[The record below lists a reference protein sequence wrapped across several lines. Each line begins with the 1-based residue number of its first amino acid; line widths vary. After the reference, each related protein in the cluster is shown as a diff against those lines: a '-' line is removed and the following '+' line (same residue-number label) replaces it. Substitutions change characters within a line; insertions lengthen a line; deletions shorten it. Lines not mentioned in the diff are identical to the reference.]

1 MKILVG
7 YDGSNQA
14 KEALNLARKHAEAF
28 NAYVYVVYSL
38 KKEGPTTTGEIN
50 QAKEWL
56 EYTKQFFSTNGIPVE
71 THLLVRGVTPGED
84 LVQFAGEHDV
94 DEIVVGIKKTSP
106 VGKIVFGS
114 NARHVIL
121 NADCPVV
128 TVK

>member
-38 KKEGPTTTGEIN
+38 KKEGPATTGEIN

-84 LVQFAGEHDV
+84 LVQFAEEHDV

>member
-14 KEALNLARKHAEAF
+14 KEALNLAKKHAQAF

-38 KKEGPTTTGEIN
+38 KKGSQTTAGEID

-56 EYTKQFFSTNGIPVE
+56 EYTKQFFSASGIPVE

-84 LVQFAGEHDV
+84 LVQFAQEHDV
-94 DEIVVGIKKTSP
+94 DEIIVGIKKTSP

>member
-14 KEALNLARKHAEAF
+14 KEALNLARKHAQAF
-28 NAYVYVVYSL
+28 NASVYVIHSS
-38 KKEGPTTTGEIN
+38 KKGSQTTAAEID

-56 EYTKQFFSTNGIPVE
+56 EYTKQFFSASGIPVE

-84 LVQFAGEHDV
+84 LVQFAQEHDV
-94 DEIVVGIKKTSP
+94 DEIIVGIKKTSP

>member
-14 KEALNLARKHAEAF
+14 KEALNLARKHAQAF

-38 KKEGPTTTGEIN
+38 KKGSQTTAGEID

-56 EYTKQFFSTNGIPVE
+56 EYTKQFFSASGIPVE

-84 LVQFAGEHDV
+84 LVQFAQEHDV

>member
-14 KEALNLARKHAEAF
+14 KETLNVARKHAQAF

-38 KKEGPTTTGEIN
+38 KKEAQTTTGEID
-50 QAKEWL
+50 QAQEWL
-56 EYTKQFFSTNGIPVE
+56 EYTKQFFSASGVPVE
-71 THLLVRGVTPGED
+71 THLLVRGFTPGED
-84 LVQFAGEHDV
+84 LVQFAQEHDV

-121 NADCPVV
+121 NAHCPVV

>member
-38 KKEGPTTTGEIN
+38 KKEAPTTTGEIN

-56 EYTKQFFSTNGIPVE
+56 EYTKQFFSASGIPVE

-84 LVQFAGEHDV
+84 LVQFAQEHDV

>member
-14 KEALNLARKHAEAF
+14 KEALSVARKHAQAF
-28 NAYVYVVYSL
+28 NAHVYVVCSL
-38 KKEGPTTTGEIN
+38 KKEAQTTAGEID
-50 QAKEWL
+50 QAQEWL
-56 EYTKQFFSTNGIPVE
+56 EYTKQFFSASGVPVE
-71 THLLVRGVTPGED
+71 THLLVRGFTPGED
-84 LVQFAGEHDV
+84 LVQFAQEHDV

-121 NADCPVV
+121 NAHCPVV

>member
-14 KEALNLARKHAEAF
+14 KEALNLARKHAQAF

-38 KKEGPTTTGEIN
+38 KKEAPTTTGEIN

-56 EYTKQFFSTNGIPVE
+56 EYTKQFLSASGIPVE

-84 LVQFAGEHDV
+84 LVQFAQEHDV